1 MKLDFLK
8 RKKWVKLELS
18 NQAEAFGGGQSPTAH
33 VAQTPAVTTNAGGA
47 QSPTKQVA
55 QTPAVSTNAGA
66 AQSPTKNPPGP
77 EEIACPGCGTIH
89 TKQNWARDLK
99 VCKTCGKHGRISSAE
114 RAAQILDPE
123 TFNPIAQE
131 VTSKNPL
138 GFPDYQEKLD
148 KAILQSEAGDAV
160 LTGTGRLHDIPAALF
175 IMEPDFMMGSL
186 GSAAG
191 ERITRLVET
200 AIQNRLPVIGFC
212 ASGGARMQE
221 GILSLMQMAKT
232 SAALG
237 RLSAAGLPYIAV
249 LTDPTTGGVTA
260 SYAMLGDVI
269 LAEPGALIGFAGQRV
284 IEQTIRQS
292 LPDGFQR
299 AEFLVEKG
307 FVDRIVHRARMKA
320 ELAQLLRLHGCEP
333 ISITEMASSASSP
346 TATAVESQG
355 GEAHVS

>member
-18 NQAEAFGGGQSPTAH
+18 NQAWTSGGGQSPTAH

-47 QSPTKQVA
+47 QSPTGKSDA
-55 QTPAVSTNAGA
+55 GVSL
-66 AQSPTKNPPGP
+66 SPTKNPPGP
-77 EEIACPGCGTIH
+77 DEVACPGCGTLH
-89 TKQNWARDLK
+89 SKQGWARNLR
-99 VCKTCGKHGRISSAE
+99 VCPACGKHGRITSVE
-114 RAAQILDPE
+114 RVAQILDLE
-123 TFNPIAQE
+123 TFSPIAQE

-138 GFPDYQEKLD
+138 KFPDYQEKLD
-148 KAILQSEAGDAV
+148 KASLQSEAGDAV
-160 LTGTGRLHDIPAALF
+160 LTGTGRIHNIPAALF

-200 AIQNRLPVIGFC
+200 AIENRLPVIGFC

-237 RLSAAGLPYIAV
+237 RLSSAGLPYIAV

-299 AEFLVEKG
+299 AEFLVDKG
-307 FVDRIVHRARMKA
+307 FVDRIVHRTEMKA
-320 ELAQLLRLHGCEP
+320 ALEQLLKLHGF
-333 ISITEMASSASSP
+333 ASVSVA
-346 TATAVESQG
+346 AVTIESKG
-355 GEAHVS
+355 GDTHVS